1 MEDYPFLSRV
11 IRRMQ
16 QSGLQPM
23 DKDHPEGI
31 CGESWWFEFPD
42 RATAEQF
49 RHDLTL
55 FAQQWK
61 PEP

>member
-1 MEDYPFLSRV
+1 
-11 IRRMQ
+11 
-16 QSGLQPM
+16 M